1 MSWSLDA
8 VIKTGGDDVVGK
20 VKSKFDAI
28 NLNNAEER
36 LIKDIICQ
44 AALAAIA
51 GCTSGQYVK
60 LEASGSASS
69 DSSRGFASQSCRL
82 SVQPIYGAVI
92 D

>member
-60 LEASGSASS
+60 LEASGSAHSS
-69 DSSRGFASQSCRL
+69 GSDFQNQNCRL